1 MEHIEEAGIH
11 SGDSACSLPPHSL
24 PAAVVKELEA
34 QARKMALALNV
45 VGLMNVQFAVK
56 DGAVYV
62 LEVNPRASRTVPFV
76 AKVIGLPI
84 AKIAARVM
92 AGEKLVS
99 FDLKAP
105 KLAHVGVKE
114 AVFPFNRFPGVDAI
128 LGPEMRSTGEVM
140 GLDATY
146 DMAFAKSQIGAGMRI
161 PLAGNVF
168 ISVRD
173 ADKDHILPAARQLA
187 GLGFSL
193 IATGGTQRY
202 LAKKGLSVAKINK
215 VLEGRPH
222 VVDAIKNGEIQLVL
236 NTTETKASHS
246 DSKPIR
252 QTAVM
257 QKVPYY
263 TTLPGILAVTK
274 AIAAQKAGKLDV
286 RPLQDYRRA

>member
-1 MEHIEEAGIH
+1 
-11 SGDSACSLPPHSL
+11 
-24 PAAVVKELEA
+24 
-34 QARKMALALNV
+34 
-45 VGLMNVQFAVK
+45 MNAQFAVR

-76 AKVIGLPI
+76 AKVVGLPI

-92 AGEKLVS
+92 AGERLAGFKL
-99 FDLKAP
+99 KP
-105 KLAHVGVKE
+105 RKLRHVGVKE

-140 GLDATY
+140 GIDRSY
-146 DMAFAKSQIGAGMRI
+146 DLAFAKSQIGAGMRI

-173 ADKDHILPAARQLA
+173 ADKPQVLKAVRELTR
-187 GLGFSL
+187 LGFT
-193 IATGGTQRY
+193 ICATGGTQRF
-202 LAKKGLSVAKINK
+202 LAQKGLAVAKINK

-236 NTTETKASHS
+236 NTTESKSSQS

-274 AIAAQKAGKLDV
+274 AISAQKAGKLDV
-286 RPLQDYRRA
+286 RPLQDYGIG